1 MGTTRSTGNRVRLST
16 GETVDLPLYTDAT
29 ITGVIFSVSLERV
42 SDFLPSSLSPV
53 RISPY
58 TGTVLFLTIE
68 YHSVDRGAFEPY
80 TEFGVLIPAT
90 RASATTVPFL
100 SRFPG
105 GVGGYVWYLPVTT
118 ESSRALGDEIWDYP
132 KVVADIDITDTG
144 SRRRTSVTI
153 DGDHFITV
161 EIERPPTMDLGLTVP
176 TESYTEQ
183 DGTVLREPLTFEGEM
198 GFWPFSSR
206 VSCSLGSHSR
216 AEQLRQLDIGDRAL
230 ARCYGDGEF
239 VIHPGEQINTD

>member
-1 MGTTRSTGNRVRLST
+1 METTRSTGNEVELST
-16 GETVDLPLYTDAT
+16 GETVALPLWTDAT
-29 ITGVIFSVSLERV
+29 ITGVLFSVSLERV
-42 SDFLPSSLSPV
+42 RDFLPSSLSPV
-53 RISPY
+53 RIGPR

-90 RASATTVPFL
+90 RSSATTVPLL

-132 KVVADIDITDTG
+132 KVVADIDITETD
-144 SRRRTSVTI
+144 SHHRTTVTI

-161 EIERPPTMDLGLTVP
+161 EIERPPTVDPGLTIP

-198 GFWPFSSR
+198 GLWPFSSH
-206 VSCSLGSHSR
+206 VSYSLGEHPR
-216 AEQLRQLDIGDRAL
+216 AERLRQLDIGNRAL
-230 ARCYGDGEF
+230 ARCYGNGEF
-239 VIHPGEQINTD
+239 VIHPGEQINPG